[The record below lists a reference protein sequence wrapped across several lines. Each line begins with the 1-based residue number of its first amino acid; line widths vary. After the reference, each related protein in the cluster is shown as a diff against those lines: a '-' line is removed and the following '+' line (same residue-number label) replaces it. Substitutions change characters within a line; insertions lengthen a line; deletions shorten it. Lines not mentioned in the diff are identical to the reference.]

1 MIVILN
7 KNSRPNLMVYTRD
20 LYFDIKIDKLKVNM
34 WTKLDFSQ
42 KAIKFQ
48 NVHLPN
54 KELQNTLNK
63 TKGKIS
69 KLAITLEDY
78 KTFSFISDSII
89 I

>member
-1 MIVILN
+1 MCTYLII
-7 KNSRPNLMVYTRD
+7 
-20 LYFDIKIDKLKVNM
+20 
-34 WTKLDFSQ
+34 
-42 KAIKFQ
+42 
-48 NVHLPN
+48 
-54 KELQNTLNK
+54 ELQNTLNK